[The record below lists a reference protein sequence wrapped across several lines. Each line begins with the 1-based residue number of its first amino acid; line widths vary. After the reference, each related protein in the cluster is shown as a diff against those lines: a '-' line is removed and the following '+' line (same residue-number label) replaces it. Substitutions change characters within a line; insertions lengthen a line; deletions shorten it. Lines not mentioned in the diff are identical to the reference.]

1 MPGRV
6 RRLMRPRPAKE
17 IAPGSTVDAEEV
29 AEAESLVGFVM
40 AGRNYASELAI
51 NEITQRTFT
60 ELQQCLD
67 TGTKTLLDALAVPA
81 TTSGRSGNRKSTRRC
96 DSAPRCSARNMP
108 RCSPRRP
115 TSQRMA
121 SANGLNG

>member
-6 RRLMRPRPAKE
+6 RRLMRPRPVKE
-17 IAPGSTVDAEEV
+17 IAPGSTVDADEV

-40 AGRNYASELAI
+40 ACRNYASELAI

-67 TGTKTLLDALAVPA
+67 TGTKTLLDALAQF
-81 TTSGRSGNRKSTRRC
+81 RR
-96 DSAPRCSARNMP
+96 
-108 RCSPRRP
+108 
-115 TSQRMA
+115 Q
-121 SANGLNG
+121 